1 MIRFGNGSG
10 ISWTTC
16 KQSAPCSRQITST
29 KHNQSFFYR
38 PYALP
43 DARPTNQPLKALIY
57 NNSVKNQPI
66 LEIFDNRILEKFY
79 KKQRFIH
86 IAVYI
91 VTKHF
96 SQLASL
102 ARPIGGLTV
111 DIGIRRNLI
120 TAQLLNAA
128 ALTGRRPLMFERRA
142 LIGSANRTLTNR
154 RSISKSLPAYSLA
167 GLRSSFNL

>member
-16 KQSAPCSRQITST
+16 KQSAPRSREITST
-29 KHNQSFFYR
+29 KHNQSFFTGR
-38 PYALP
+38 MLFLTP
-43 DARPTNQPLKALIY
+43 DQPTNQPLKALIY

-128 ALTGRRPLMFERRA
+128 ALAGRRPLMFERRA

-167 GLRSSFNL
+167 